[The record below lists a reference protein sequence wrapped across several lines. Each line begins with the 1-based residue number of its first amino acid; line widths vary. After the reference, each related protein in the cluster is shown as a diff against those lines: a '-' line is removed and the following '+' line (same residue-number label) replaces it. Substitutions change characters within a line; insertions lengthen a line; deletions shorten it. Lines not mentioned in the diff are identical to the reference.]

1 MIFGGIVAFFAALD
15 LVVGCFNVA
24 RDHHDLIRNFSG
36 LERQIIAAGKD
47 ITEKQL
53 NEFVVRR
60 LEIEEDEPPQL
71 RVLNVLCHN
80 DVVKALGSDKKYLVH
95 VGFWTRLT
103 SDICD
108 FGADNLERQMD
119 RLEKAET
126 SI

>member
-1 MIFGGIVAFFAALD
+1 
-15 LVVGCFNVA
+15 
-24 RDHHDLIRNFSG
+24 
-36 LERQIIAAGKD
+36 
-47 ITEKQL
+47 L